1 MLSELRNLPAPAKLN
16 LFLHVTGRRAD
27 GYHLLETVFQFI
39 DLHDRL
45 DLSLREDGA
54 VNRAGAPADIP
65 QDLDLTLRAAT
76 ALKAATGCRLGV
88 DIGLRKFIPIGAG
101 LGGGSS
107 DAATVLIGLNRL
119 WRLDLGRS
127 ELIEVARPLGADV
140 PVFVYGR
147 NAYATGIGDRF
158 QPIGLP
164 RRWFVL
170 VMPPVSVATQGVFGD
185 PKLTRNTKPI
195 TMSGFSKL
203 APALGGHNDLE
214 PVVLARQPAVRAA
227 LQALQTEATGRT
239 GRTGEREQS
248 RVQASARMTGSGAC
262 VFAALDDFKEAQE
275 TAMRVLRHNVGAV
288 HVVAGLAKH
297 PLGSRQVG

>member
-45 DLSLREDGA
+45 DLRLREDGA
-54 VNRAGAPADIP
+54 VNRADAPAGIP
-65 QDLDLTLRAAT
+65 QDLDLTLRAAN

-119 WRLDLGRS
+119 WRLGLGRS

-158 QPIGLP
+158 RPIGLP
-164 RRWFVL
+164 R
-170 VMPPVSVATQGVFGD
+170 
-185 PKLTRNTKPI
+185 
-195 TMSGFSKL
+195 
-203 APALGGHNDLE
+203 AL
-214 PVVLARQPAVRAA
+214 VRAGHA
-227 LQALQTEATGRT
+227 AGIGGDAGGIRRPQIDTKHQTH
-239 GRTGEREQS
+239 
-248 RVQASARMTGSGAC
+248 
-262 VFAALDDFKEAQE
+262 
-275 TAMRVLRHNVGAV
+275 HNVGLFQA
-288 HVVAGLAKH
+288 HASTGWA
-297 PLGSRQVG
+297 Q